1 MSNDDGGR
9 VASHLAVAAA
19 CRADGPRG
27 KQIGRGSRDGGD
39 GAPSAIR
46 LPVRLPNGRRGRRLG
61 CANDVVVSFDGRK
74 PLLIW
79 T

>member
-1 MSNDDGGR
+1 MSNVDGGR

-39 GAPSAIR
+39 GAPSA
-46 LPVRLPNGRRGRRLG
+46 VRPPDSRGGRRLG

>member
-39 GAPSAIR
+39 GAPSVIR
-46 LPVRLPNGRRGRRLG
+46 LPVRPTDGRDRRLG

>member
-1 MSNDDGGR
+1 MSNDDHDGGR

-39 GAPSAIR
+39 GAPSA
-46 LPVRLPNGRRGRRLG
+46 VRPSDGRGGRRLG